1 MAFLRLLTKNEW
13 SELLKIYLFFSWRQ
27 RVWKRRVLCAGRVH
41 SLRRL
46 HQVGVLHHWDGP
58 APTGDTQGGQ
68 ANGHSGRGRPSLTA
82 TQVRLLHEGHR
93 QDVPLSFT
101 RENHS
106 VPGAF
111 QQIHSQNFP
120 VYDNYQTPLVKVWS
134 RKHKNRLVKTIPTT
148 HVSFKWSKGKPTWN
162 SQICCGPLASS

>member
-1 MAFLRLLTKNEW
+1 M
-13 SELLKIYLFFSWRQ
+13 
-27 RVWKRRVLCAGRVH
+27 
-41 SLRRL
+41 
-46 HQVGVLHHWDGP
+46 LHHWDGP

-82 TQVRLLHEGHR
+82 SQVRLLHEGHR

-120 VYDNYQTPLVKVWS
+120 VFYDNYQTPLVKVWPRLKTGSSKRFQSPMCEFQVVAKES
-134 RKHKNRLVKTIPTT
+134 RLETHK
-148 HVSFKWSKGKPTWN
+148 
-162 SQICCGPLASS
+162 